1 MIDYS
6 SNIIPLP
13 RVAPVLP
20 QGRTDLWTP
29 KAFLRIVA
37 RRWRLFAAIFGGI
50 LALTILVMLLL
61 TPVYTGVTQIKI
73 DPSERSPIDFQAV
86 ANGAPPDQALIDTE
100 VALMRSRLG
109 AQAVVRKLGL
119 AESAEFNGGRT
130 GKLAE
135 NAAIDHLLKNLNV
148 ARDGTTYVVN
158 LSFKSRDARTA
169 ATVANAV
176 ARQYIDNSVQYRVG
190 TAAAQ
195 SKILDKRLGELGN
208 QVAQADQK
216 LAQYRASTGL
226 VGGDVSGTITEQQIA
241 PLSSQLATAES
252 EAAAARA
259 AAAAAAAQA
268 RSGGIGSVSGVLASD
283 VVGALREKRADI
295 LNEQAQILQRY
306 GAKYPDAIR
315 TKQQLEQ
322 IDRQIGDESARIVSG
337 LQANA
342 QAASARA
349 GSLRGELARLRA
361 EQAGNTR
368 ASATAA
374 SLQRQAEAKSSVYT
388 QTSEAAQK
396 ISSRQQ
402 GAMPQASIIEP
413 AVIPDRAT
421 FPNKP
426 LMLIFG
432 LLFGLIAAS
441 ATVAVL
447 EANSVGFRTMQDIEQ
462 GLGLPY
468 LASLP
473 QVTPPR
479 GTIGGVDSFRPW
491 DEVVDRPMSSFAE
504 GLRSLRTTLAGSR
517 EGDAAQ
523 VIALSSSV
531 PREGKTSTAA
541 SLARVMAMAGDRV
554 VLVDCDL
561 RRNALADMTPDTDIG
576 LVEVLRGQ
584 APLEK
589 ALVPD
594 ARVEG
599 LAILPLAQS
608 VFDPTDLF
616 TDEAITMVLDK
627 LRDRF
632 DAIILDVPPIL
643 AVADARK
650 LAMRADA
657 VVLLVAWNRTPQQAA
672 RRALSQLQRDG
683 ANVVGAAFTLVRH
696 QAGFVDPDDPA
707 YYSMMYEQYYG
718 REKRA

>member
-1 MIDYS
+1 MVDS
-6 SNIIPLP
+6 SANVIPLP
-13 RVAPVLP
+13 RLAPILP
-20 QGRTDLWTP
+20 RGRTDLWTP
-29 KAFLRIVA
+29 RAFARMIA
-37 RRWRLFAAIFGGI
+37 RRWKLFGAIAGGI
-50 LALTILVMLLL
+50 IGLTVVVMLML
-61 TPVYTGVTQIKI
+61 TPVYTAVTQIKI

-109 AQAVVRKLGL
+109 AQAVVRRLGL
-119 AESAEFNGGRT
+119 ARSPEFVAHKGDKT
-130 GKLAE
+130 AE
-135 NAAIDHLLKNLNV
+135 NAAIDHLLDKLNV

-158 LSFKSRDARTA
+158 ITFQSRDARTA
-169 ATVANAV
+169 AAVANAV
-176 ARQYIDNSVQYRVG
+176 ARQYIEYSVQFRVG
-190 TAAAQ
+190 TAAVQA
-195 SKILDKRLGELGN
+195 KALDKRLAELGTE
-208 QVAQADQK
+208 VAAADQK
-216 LAQYRASTGL
+216 LAQYRATTGL
-226 VGGDVSGTITEQQIA
+226 VEDLNGTITEQQIA

-268 RSGGIGSVSGVLASD
+268 ASGGIGSVSGVLSSE
-283 VVGALREKRADI
+283 VVGQLRAKRADI
-295 LNEQAQILQRY
+295 VHDQTQILQRY
-306 GAKYPDAIR
+306 GPKYPDAIR
-315 TKQQLEQ
+315 VTQQLEQ
-322 IDRQIGDESARIVSG
+322 IDRQIADESRRIVQG
-337 LQANA
+337 LTANA

-349 GSLRGELARLRA
+349 ASLQGELSRLRA
-361 EQAGNTR
+361 EQASNTR
-368 ASATAA
+368 ASAAA
-374 SLQRQAEAKSSVYT
+374 AGLKRQADAKSSVFT
-388 QTSEAAQK
+388 QTSEVAQRLT
-396 ISSRQQ
+396 SRQQ
-402 GAMPQASIIEP
+402 ASMPQASIVEP
-413 AVIPDRAT
+413 AAIPDRAT

-432 LLFGLIAAS
+432 VLFGLIAAS
-441 ATVAVL
+441 ATVAFV
-447 EANSVGFRTMQDIEQ
+447 EASSVGFRTMQDIEQ

-468 LASLP
+468 LASMP
-473 QVTPPR
+473 QITAPR
-479 GTIGGVDSFRPW
+479 GLIGGAEAFRPW

-504 GLRSLRTTLAGSR
+504 GLRSLRTTLAQSR
-517 EGDAAQ
+517 EEGVAQ

-554 VLVDCDL
+554 VLVDYDL
-561 RRNALADMTPDTDIG
+561 RRNALADMTPDTDTG

-584 APLEK
+584 APLDR
-589 ALVPD
+589 ALVAD
-594 ARVEG
+594 ARVDG

-608 VFDPTDLF
+608 IFDPADLF
-616 TDEAITMVLDK
+616 TDEAIAKVLDA

-683 ANVVGAAFTLVRH
+683 ANVIGAAFTLVKH
-696 QAGFVDPDDPA
+696 QGGFVDPDDPA

-718 REKRA
+718 RERA

>member
-1 MIDYS
+1 
-6 SNIIPLP
+6 PTQ
-13 RVAPVLP
+13 RVVRALP

-29 KAFLRIVA
+29 KAFLRMIA
-37 RRWRLFAAIFGGI
+37 RRWKLFAAIFGG
-50 LALTILVMLLL
+50 LVALTVLVMLLL
-61 TPVYTGVTQIKI
+61 TPIYTGVTQIKI

-119 AESAEFNGGRT
+119 ARSPEFADGKT
-130 GKLAE
+130 GALAE
-135 NAAIDHLLKNLNV
+135 NAAIEHLLEKLDV

-158 LSFKSRDARTA
+158 LSYKSRDARTA

-176 ARQYIDNSVQYRVG
+176 AGQYLHNAVQYRVG

-195 SKILDKRLGELGN
+195 SKILDKRLTELGS
-208 QVAQADQK
+208 QVSEADQR
-216 LAQYRASTGL
+216 LAQYRATTGL
-226 VGGDVSGTITEQQIA
+226 VEGDGSGTITEQQIA

-295 LNEQAQILQRY
+295 VNEQAQILQRY
-306 GAKYPDAIR
+306 GPRYPDAIR
-315 TKQQLEQ
+315 TGQQLAE
-322 IDRQIGDESARIVSG
+322 IDRQIADESARIVSG

-342 QAASARA
+342 QAAGARA
-349 GSLRGELARLRA
+349 GSLRGELARLRG

-374 SLQRQAEAKSSVYT
+374 SLKRQAEAKSSVYT

-426 LMLIFG
+426 LMLAFG
-432 LLFGLIAAS
+432 ILLGLIAAS

-447 EANSVGFRTMQDIEQ
+447 EASSVGFRTMQDIEQ
-462 GLGLPY
+462 GLGLPH

-473 QVTPPR
+473 HVTPPR
-479 GTIGGVDSFRPW
+479 GTIGGTSDFHPW

-504 GLRSLRTTLAGSR
+504 GLRSLRTTLAQSR
-517 EGDAAQ
+517 QVGTSQ

-541 SLARVMAMAGDRV
+541 SLARVMAMSGDRV

-576 LVEVLRGQ
+576 LVEVLRGE
-584 APLEK
+584 APIDR
-589 ALVPD
+589 ALVGD
-594 ARVEG
+594 ARVKG
-599 LAILPLAQS
+599 LSILPLAKS

-616 TDEAITMVLDK
+616 TDEAIRLLLDA
-627 LRDRF
+627 LRSRF
-632 DAIILDVPPIL
+632 DSIILDVPPIL

-650 LAMRADA
+650 LAMSADA
-657 VVLLVAWNRTPQQAA
+657 VILLGCGV
-672 RRALSQLQRDG
+672 
-683 ANVVGAAFTLVRH
+683 
-696 QAGFVDPDDPA
+696 
-707 YYSMMYEQYYG
+707 
-718 REKRA
+718 